1 MPAKS
6 TLHKDPAVQSKSI
19 SVEQKRKEDNE
30 DIKFIEKGTIFI
42 TSHNINDIKD
52 IRIHL
57 ASYKRTERAQKY
69 VKVQK
74 RMKKMVGDFAKNKE
88 TQESNEKL
96 YETLVKEKLA
106 AKQSYDE
113 TVLQKP

>member
-42 TSHNINDIKD
+42 TSHNIN
-52 IRIHL
+52 
-57 ASYKRTERAQKY
+57 E
-69 VKVQK
+69 
-74 RMKKMVGDFAKNKE
+74 FAVSLE
-88 TQESNEKL
+88 
-96 YETLVKEKLA
+96 LV
-106 AKQSYDE
+106 
-113 TVLQKP
+113 TVNTVHCPYYT